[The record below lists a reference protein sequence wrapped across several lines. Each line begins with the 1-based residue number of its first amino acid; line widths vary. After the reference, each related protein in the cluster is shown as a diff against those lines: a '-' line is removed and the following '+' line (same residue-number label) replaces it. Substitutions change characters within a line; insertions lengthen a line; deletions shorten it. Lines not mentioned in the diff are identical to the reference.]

1 MNDHF
6 DELLSQQLT
15 NAPPPVS
22 VVHATNPW
30 RKALEWVLLGQPL
43 SMLVLDLYGLN
54 YVLPPIGYL
63 LLLLGYRLLRR
74 ESGAFRACWA
84 LTLLRGMLFGLKL
97 CFDATFFSTL
107 TGKVAD
113 AVSLAEILANALAFV
128 HVCCLYFAIRT
139 TWQRYELPQR
149 KWHGGILIGLAC
161 LAHVY
166 LLVPGVLVY
175 FLIFMYLITASDLLR
190 LSRGLTD
197 IGYNITA
204 ASVHLSNR
212 TLIVLTAG
220 LTAAAMLLSG
230 IALRKAPMDFSPVSD
245 GSSQAATR
253 ETLIALGVPEDVVA
267 DLTDEDV
274 LRCKDAIQVQ
284 CSEQQYEH
292 GLNAQ
297 VTLFAIQVPA
307 GRNCDDCW
315 VILQHFRFTQAP
327 LFTGTE
333 ALTTR
338 HDGVSGAHWWI
349 NPKEDTSGRVLYGKN
364 PDLQLAM
371 ASTTKIMTLVIALE
385 QGTMEDIVTVS
396 QNAAKQPDVQ
406 LNMNTGEQYYLKDLV
421 YSLMLES
428 HNDTAVAIAEHI
440 GGSVEGFASLMNA
453 KAKELGALQTQFV
466 TPNGLD
472 ADGHYTTAA
481 DLAKIATYAIQNED
495 FLKITNT
502 SSHTFSEL
510 TTGKTFTVSNKNRF
524 LYMMDGAIG
533 VKTGFTGKAG
543 YCFVGAVKRED
554 RTLISVVLACGW
566 PPNKSYKWKDTTLLM
581 KYGLEDFTNQV
592 LLEEVPILPEIEV
605 IDGKETKVSLCYNN
619 TDWQMQTLLL
629 HGNETITT
637 EFELKESFVAPVE
650 KGMHAGF
657 FMIKIDDIVYKKIP
671 LQTAHNVPAVDY
683 FFFLEKIKHLFFQ
696 VDL

>member
-74 ESGAFRACWA
+74 ESGAFRACWV

-113 AVSLAEILANALAFV
+113 AVSWAEILANALAFV

-139 TWQRYELPQR
+139 TWQRYELPLR

-212 TLIVLTAG
+212 TLIVLTAS
-220 LTAAAMLLSG
+220 LTATAMLLSG
-230 IALRKAPMDFSPVSD
+230 IALRKAPMVFSPASD

-253 ETLIALGVPEDVVA
+253 ETLIALGVPENVVA

-284 CSEQQYEH
+284 CSDQQYEH

-315 VILQHFRFTQAP
+315 VILHHFRFTQAP

-338 HDGVSGAHWWI
+338 HDGVSGTYWWI
-349 NPKEDTSGRVLYGKN
+349 NPKEDTSGRVLYDRNNTTLEAEFFDISYSWDYDRLTQTARFSFPGGGEN
-364 PDLQLAM
+364 YRGYLMYTAELVNSGYILNVV
-371 ASTTKIMTLVIALE
+371 STLTHQTPMPLYPAQAPTAGNQTLFFRE
-385 QGTMEDIVTVS
+385 
-396 QNAAKQPDVQ
+396 N
-406 LNMNTGEQYYLKDLV
+406 
-421 YSLMLES
+421 
-428 HNDTAVAIAEHI
+428 
-440 GGSVEGFASLMNA
+440 
-453 KAKELGALQTQFV
+453 QTQLQFY
-466 TPNGLD
+466 P
-472 ADGHYTTAA
+472 HE
-481 DLAKIATYAIQNED
+481 QNE
-495 FLKITNT
+495 
-502 SSHTFSEL
+502 SA
-510 TTGKTFTVSNKNRF
+510 SNK
-524 LYMMDGAIG
+524 
-533 VKTGFTGKAG
+533 
-543 YCFVGAVKRED
+543 
-554 RTLISVVLACGW
+554 
-566 PPNKSYKWKDTTLLM
+566 
-581 KYGLEDFTNQV
+581 
-592 LLEEVPILPEIEV
+592 
-605 IDGKETKVSLCYNN
+605 
-619 TDWQMQTLLL
+619 
-629 HGNETITT
+629 
-637 EFELKESFVAPVE
+637 
-650 KGMHAGF
+650 
-657 FMIKIDDIVYKKIP
+657 
-671 LQTAHNVPAVDY
+671 
-683 FFFLEKIKHLFFQ
+683 
-696 VDL
+696 